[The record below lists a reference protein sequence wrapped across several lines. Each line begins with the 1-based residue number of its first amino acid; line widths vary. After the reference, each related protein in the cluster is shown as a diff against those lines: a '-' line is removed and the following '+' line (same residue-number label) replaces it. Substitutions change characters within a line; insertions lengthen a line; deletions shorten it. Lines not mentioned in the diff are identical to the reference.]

1 MSRAIP
7 VPPLCA
13 CMACYA
19 AVIQYFSR
27 DVSCVE
33 TDGRT
38 ELFYY
43 VIIKGADIQ
52 QQPIFL
58 NIDIKSIN
66 VTN

>member
-1 MSRAIP
+1 
-7 VPPLCA
+7 
-13 CMACYA
+13 MACYA

-43 VIIKGADIQ
+43 VIINGADIQ

-58 NIDIKSIN
+58 NTDIKSIN